1 MTAQDVQPFIE
12 KLTVVGELFDAKLSE
27 AKLTLYFDAL
37 QDLPLWVV
45 LDGLDAAV
53 RQCRFM
59 PKPVEIR
66 QLAVGTPEDE
76 AEAAWVN
83 FKDMMRTVGAYRTPR
98 FDAVVALA
106 IADTFG
112 TWPAACAADLSP
124 EMWASKRKEFLR
136 AFVRHQCGWLYVRT
150 GVASAPAVD
159 FVRGIECGGNSVMAV
174 DQEGSFVRVTVAA

>member
-1 MTAQDVQPFIE
+1 MTAQEIQPFIE

-53 RQCRFM
+53 RQCKFM

-76 AEAAWVN
+76 AEEAWVR

-136 AFVRHQCGWLYVRT
+136 AFVRHQRADAPPACKRLA
-150 GVASAPAVD
+150 GVFDLERGLPPVLEDLPPAQLEALQ
-159 FVRGIECGGNSVMAV
+159 RG
-174 DQEGSFVRVTVAA
+174 